1 MTSIKA
7 VVEDL
12 LGSRALSV
20 EEAADRH
27 YSPGFRQRTNGEWA
41 ERPDVLIRISALRAT
56 TTDVQITVLD
66 ELVNRQRYAERH
78 IIELRTTEGQQIRQ
92 EVYVFGQL
100 DADGHLEWIEE
111 LTRPLP
117 DDETTNRDQAR

>member
-7 VVEDL
+7 SL
-12 LGSRALSV
+12 TICSSAAHSV

-27 YSPGFRQRTNGEWA
+27 YSPEFRQRTNGEWA
-41 ERPDVLIRISALRAT
+41 NRADVLIRISALRAT
-56 TTDVQITVLD
+56 TTDVHITVLD
-66 ELVNRQRYAERH
+66 ELVDRQRYAERH

-111 LTRPLP
+111 LTRSLP
-117 DDETTNRDQAR
+117 EDEITN